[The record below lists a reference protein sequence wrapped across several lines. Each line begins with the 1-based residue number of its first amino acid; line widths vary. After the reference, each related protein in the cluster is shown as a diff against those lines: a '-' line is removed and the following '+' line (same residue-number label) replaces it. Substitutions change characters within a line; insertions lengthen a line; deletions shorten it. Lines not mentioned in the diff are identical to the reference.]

1 MRCSFILLLYFHV
14 SALFLSLFHPLLLPF
29 LSLFHFHFI
38 LSPSSLLIL
47 FFAPTFFLSYYSRSS
62 FSRISRTD
70 SLTTI
75 SLNSPPLSCLLDG
88 SVYFERVVITPAT
101 IASLHCLLWSGG
113 TACNLY
119 ERRRR
124 DIQTARK
131 RLRVARIESDKER
144 RG

>member
-1 MRCSFILLLYFHV
+1 MSHCAVLLYCSFIFMFQLC
-14 SALFLSLFHPLLLPF
+14 LSLFHPLLLPF

-38 LSPSSLLIL
+38 LSLSSLLIL
-47 FFAPTFFLSYYSRSS
+47 FFAPTFFLFYYSRSS

-101 IASLHCLLWSGG
+101 IASLHCLLWSGDSVQSLRATQKG
-113 TACNLY
+113 YPDSMETF
-119 ERRRR
+119 
-124 DIQTARK
+124 ARSK
-131 RLRVARIESDKER
+131 DRK
-144 RG
+144 